1 MRGLLRNI
9 FGGKGCTM
17 YKVPSTR
24 YEIRG
29 TKYGIKVMSNA
40 ERRVQNDEVVQS
52 TKYEKDF

>member
-9 FGGKGCTM
+9 FGGKGCTK
-17 YKVPSTR
+17 YHVPSTR

-29 TKYGIKVMSNA
+29 TKYDIFSMPNT
-40 ERRVQNDEVVQS
+40 ERRVENAEVVQS